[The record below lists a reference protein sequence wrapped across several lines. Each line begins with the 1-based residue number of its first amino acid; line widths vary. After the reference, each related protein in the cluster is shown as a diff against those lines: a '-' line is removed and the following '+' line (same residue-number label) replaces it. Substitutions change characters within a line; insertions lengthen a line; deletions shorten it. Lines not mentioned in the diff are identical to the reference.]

1 MQFKL
6 GIKISLSFDILRALI
21 AISRA
26 DVPLIVATA
35 YLAFESLHIS
45 LSNIFVNLLTVEIS
59 TPRTEHLKKINIKNY
74 QNLSEVEK
82 KYDLIFS
89 NQVLEHIPR
98 PNDTLAALKEKLVDD
113 GFMFHKFPSA
123 FLFKKKLSKNYIP
136 KKDCAHPLEH
146 INILNKNCF
155 KSMCKL
161 LNMKIIKIENLNLK
175 NRLQMFKNDFIFN
188 QIILKKKIF

>member
-1 MQFKL
+1 
-6 GIKISLSFDILRALI
+6 
-21 AISRA
+21 
-26 DVPLIVATA
+26 
-35 YLAFESLHIS
+35 
-45 LSNIFVNLLTVEIS
+45 
-59 TPRTEHLKKINIKNY
+59 
-74 QNLSEVEK
+74 
-82 KYDLIFS
+82 
-89 NQVLEHIPR
+89 
-98 PNDTLAALKEKLVDD
+98 
-113 GFMFHKFPSA
+113 MFHKFPSA